1 MERTIIRVAPKRIDI
16 GKGIFLKVLL
26 CGYFALSIFEPYLN
40 GLLGSLTKYYIFGLM
55 LILVAAHQFLELTA
69 VHGAFI
75 AWLVFKFISL
85 LWSEDFTT
93 PQLHWVSQI
102 GMVAFLCVLLAI
114 RIDKKTIE
122 AIKLTYMLSS
132 GVLGVLALFFSDAYH
147 GVSVSRQVL
156 TVLGVEIDPNNLAA
170 LMLVGIAI
178 SLGFIFYEKRF
189 MILSLVIVAINT
201 IGCFRSGS
209 RAGLVTAACLLA
221 VCFIIGDKRQ
231 SAASMM
237 KRLVLVAAV
246 VGIMIFVTVNFVSSD
261 TLDRLF
267 KFEEYEDGSG
277 RLSMWTNVW
286 EYYTRSIP
294 SVLFGSGWGSATVHT
309 GSGVAV
315 HNTFL
320 TMLCDVGLVGVVVFF
335 APIVYVSIK
344 LLKERTMIPLMIF
357 GAGMVPSFFIDA
369 VNKRFFWNAIIL
381 LILYFYHDQN
391 KTDEEQE

>member
-1 MERTIIRVAPKRIDI
+1 MERTIIRVAPKRIDL
-16 GKGIFLKVLL
+16 GKGLFLRILI
-26 CGYFALSIFEPYLN
+26 CGYFALSVFEPYLN

-55 LILVAAHQFLELTA
+55 LMLVAAHQFLELTA

-93 PQLHWVSQI
+93 PQLHWISQI
-102 GMVAFLCVLLAI
+102 GMVAFLCVLVAI
-114 RIDKKTIE
+114 KHDKKTIE

-132 GVLGVLALFFSDAYH
+132 GALGILALFFSDAYH
-147 GVSVSRQVL
+147 GTVSSRLVL

-189 MILSLVIVAINT
+189 IVLSLVIVAINT

-221 VCFIIGDKRQ
+221 VCFIIGDKQQ

-246 VGIMIFVTVNFVSSD
+246 VCIMVIVTIKFVPTEAFE
-261 TLDRLF
+261 RLF
-267 KFEEYEDGSG
+267 NFEDYEDGSG
-277 RLSMWTNVW
+277 RVSMWTNVW
-286 EYYTRSIP
+286 EYYTRSIQ
-294 SVLFGSGWGSATVHT
+294 SVLFGSGWGSATAHT

-320 TMLCDVGLVGVVVFF
+320 TMLCDVGLVGVIIFF
-335 APIVYVSIK
+335 APIVYVSVK

-391 KTDEEQE
+391 KIDEEQE